1 MCNKAIISN
10 GIVIFILIFLCL
22 GYIGC
27 QPEFKVSEDVSGGS
41 NVLTVKL
48 PEVRHKSD
56 ISLEECLL
64 KRRSIRSFYT
74 LPLTI
79 EDIAQLA
86 WAGQGMT
93 ASWGGR
99 TSPSAGALYPLELY
113 FVIGNVTGLD
123 NGIYHYL
130 IETHEL
136 EQLSTGDFRV
146 ELSLAALNQ
155 SCVRDAAVSVI
166 ITAIYER
173 TTIKYGDRGIRYV
186 HIEAGHVAQNI
197 LLQAVALGL
206 GSVPVGAFYDDK
218 VANLLGI
225 PKSEVPLYI
234 IPVGKY

>member
-1 MCNKAIISN
+1 MYIKAILFKGIILFLLIS
-10 GIVIFILIFLCL
+10 ICL
-22 GYIGC
+22 EHIGC
-27 QPEFKVSEDVSGGS
+27 DAKFKISEDVSGGS
-41 NVLTVKL
+41 NMLTVKL

-56 ISLEECLL
+56 ISLEECLV
-64 KRRSIRSFYT
+64 KRRSIRSFNK

-79 EDIAQLA
+79 EDISQLA

-99 TSPSAGALYPLELY
+99 TSPSAGALYPLESY
-113 FVIGNVTGLD
+113 FVIGNVAGLD

-130 IETHEL
+130 VETHEL
-136 EQLSTGDFRV
+136 ELLKKGDFRI
-146 ELSLAALNQ
+146 ELSSAALNQ
-155 SCVRDAAVSVI
+155 SCVRDAPVSVI

-173 TTIKYGDRGIRYV
+173 TTIKYGDRGVRYV
-186 HIEAGHVAQNI
+186 HIEAGHAAQNI

-218 VANLLGI
+218 VANLLSI
-225 PKSEVPLYI
+225 PKNEVPLYI